1 MPPIPLPLPHRE
13 HVLGVAVIVA
23 LNLRFF
29 VCVTT
34 VVEIVRTVRL
44 TVLTGN
50 VIVFSNVPEN
60 VVNGAGVIVAVDV
73 TSTVDVVVVVDVVG
87 RVISVAVATS
97 VVRVVVGKPSGP
109 SRLASAR
116 ASWGTE
122 RLRR

>member
-1 MPPIPLPLPHRE
+1 MPITPLPLHHLE

-23 LNLRFF
+23 FKLSFF

-50 VIVFSNVPEN
+50 VIVLSTVPEN

-73 TSTVDVVVVVDVVG
+73 TSTVDAVVVVDVVG

-122 RLRR
+122 RPRR

>member
-1 MPPIPLPLPHRE
+1 M
-13 HVLGVAVIVA
+13 
-23 LNLRFF
+23 
-29 VCVTT
+29 
-34 VVEIVRTVRL
+34 RTVRL

-50 VIVFSNVPEN
+50 VIVFSTVPEK

-73 TSTVDVVVVVDVVG
+73 TSTVDAVVVVDVVG

-122 RLRR
+122 RPRR